1 LLPAARLAASLFWLL
16 AKSPL
21 GLWARLL
28 LLNRRLT
35 TRLTLS
41 LLLTKSP
48 LKLNGRLLLLNRRL
62 NSRLT
67 LFLLLTKNPPLR
79 LRTWLLRQCAW
90 LLLLNRRLAPLLT
103 STTLL
108 ALLLCI
114 GHLAIAIDEASAGSL
129 AGLRIVGRLSL
140 GRRLRQYDQGQQR
153 CRRLEH
159 LRVLQLETNLQTAET
174 APPA

>member
-1 LLPAARLAASLFWLL
+1 
-16 AKSPL
+16 
-21 GLWARLL
+21 LWAWLL
-28 LLNRRLT
+28 LLNRWLT

-48 LKLNGRLLLLNRRL
+48 LKLNGWLLLLNRRL

-67 LFLLLTKNPPLR
+67 LSLLLTKNPPLR
-79 LRTWLLRQCAW
+79 LRIWLLRLCTWLLLLNRRLTVRLTLSLLLTKSPLKLAPR
-90 LLLLNRRLAPLLT
+90 LLLNRRLAPLLT

-108 ALLLCI
+108 ALLRCI

-140 GRRLRQYDQGQQR
+140 GRRLRQYDQGQ
-153 CRRLEH
+153 
-159 LRVLQLETNLQTAET
+159 
-174 APPA
+174 